1 MHVQVADESS
11 RSAGDL
17 IRFLLEAFDAAG
29 VPFDSERGKARSE
42 SDGDADR
49 ALVTAPGVIEKWVT
63 TCERQS
69 GTVEVDGCACTLYPS
84 ASLGGVR

>member
-1 MHVQVADESS
+1 MHIQVAVERSS
-11 RSAGDL
+11 SAGDL

-29 VPFDSERGKARSE
+29 VSFDSERGKTRIE
-42 SDGDADR
+42 SDGSADR
-49 ALVTAPGVIEKWVT
+49 ALVTAPRVIEKWVT

-69 GTVEVDGCACTLYPS
+69 ATVDVDGCEYTLYPS